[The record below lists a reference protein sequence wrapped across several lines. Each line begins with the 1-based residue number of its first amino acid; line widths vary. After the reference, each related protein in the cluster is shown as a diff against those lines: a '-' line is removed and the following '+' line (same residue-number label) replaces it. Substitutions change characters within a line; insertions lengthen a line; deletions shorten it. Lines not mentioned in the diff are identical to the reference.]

1 MHSKEVIHMKNSVYL
16 CQLTMNDYK
25 SFVGNNVFK
34 FATLEKNGK
43 YKLPQCTVFLGDNGT
58 GKTNLLKVIA
68 NLIPERVKVE
78 DVKKDAPIPDL
89 HLALNI
95 EGGSKNAKEGMKTM
109 YRPHV
114 IERHNG
120 NYNNEINFV
129 VYHGNV
135 NKLSKQSFS
144 MLNSDEAQMGNYTFS
159 TPAHIGYTGTSNV
172 VEWDISELDDINL
185 YAYGVNRF
193 SDTKRNLKS
202 DDVVETLFS
211 NGRPLINFEEW
222 LLQLE
227 IAKKDK
233 TQQNRALKRIKKIK
247 DILNGNDLFPEI
259 SDYSVSFDD
268 DMNSSVKF
276 KTPNGDFHI
285 HELGYG
291 YQCMLSWVFDFIKK
305 MFDKY
310 PNSEKPLS
318 EPAILLIDEIDLHLH
333 PQWQRH
339 VLKDLCQLFPAT
351 QIIVTTHSPL
361 VIQSADSMNLYILK
375 NEDGKTIST
384 SYDYSTFQGW
394 SVEEILSEL
403 MDLGP
408 NLRTEK
414 YQRLRDE
421 FEHAMNTGDVAKG
434 IELYESLK
442 AMLHPT
448 SAERDILDMD
458 LAQLKEIAK

>member
-1 MHSKEVIHMKNSVYL
+1 MKNSVYI

-25 SFVGNNVFK
+25 SFMGNNVFK
-34 FATLEKNGK
+34 FAVQEKNGK
-43 YKLPQCTVFLGDNGT
+43 FKLPQCTVFLGDNGT

-78 DVKKDAPIPDL
+78 DVKKESSIPDL
-89 HLALNI
+89 HVALNV
-95 EGGSKNAKEGMKTM
+95 EGGKKQGEMKTM

-114 IERHNG
+114 VERHSG
-120 NYNNEINFV
+120 NFNNEINFV
-129 VYHGNV
+129 VYRGHV
-135 NKLSKQSFS
+135 NRVSKHSFS
-144 MLNSDEAQMGNYTFS
+144 MLNSDESQMGNYMFS

-172 VEWDISELDDINL
+172 VEWDIAELDDINM

-227 IAKKDK
+227 IAKQDK
-233 TQQNRALKRIKKIK
+233 TQRSRAQKRIDKIK
-247 DILNGNDLFPEI
+247 EILKSNDLFPEI

-375 NEDGKTIST
+375 NENGKTVSK

-394 SVEEILSEL
+394 SVEEILGEL

-414 YQRLRDE
+414 YQKLRDE

-442 AMLHPT
+442 AMLHPA

-458 LAQLKEIAK
+458 LAQLKEVAK

>member
-1 MHSKEVIHMKNSVYL
+1 MKNSVYI

-25 SFVGNNVFK
+25 SFMGNNVFK
-34 FATLEKNGK
+34 FAVKEKNGK
-43 YKLPQCTVFLGDNGT
+43 FKLPQCTVFLGDNGT

-68 NLIPERVKVE
+68 NLMPERVKVE
-78 DVKKDAPIPDL
+78 DTKKDSSILDL
-89 HLALNI
+89 HVELELADN
-95 EGGSKNAKEGMKTM
+95 SKKEEKDMQAM
-109 YRPHV
+109 YRPNV
-114 IERHNG
+114 IERYNG

-135 NKLSKQSFS
+135 TKISKQNFS
-144 MLNSDEAQMGNYTFS
+144 MLNSIERQTGNYKFS
-159 TPAHIGYTGTSNV
+159 SPIHIGYTGTTNS
-172 VEWDISELDDINL
+172 VEWDIAELDDINM

-202 DDVVETLFS
+202 DNVVETLFS

-227 IAKKDK
+227 IAKQDK
-233 TQQNRALKRIKKIK
+233 TQRSRAQKRIEKIK
-247 DILNGNDLFPEI
+247 EILKSNDLFPDI

-285 HELGYG
+285 NELGYG

-375 NEDGKTIST
+375 NENGKTVST

-408 NLRTEK
+408 NLRTDK
-414 YQRLRDE
+414 YQKLRDE

-442 AMLHPT
+442 AMLHPA

-458 LAQLKEIAK
+458 LAQLKEVSK